1 MSTATI
7 SLSRRVS
14 KARVIPEERA
24 RYLLRINAL
33 GWSQNEAARRIKR
46 DPGHFSRWLRG
57 EMPSLKVRALLDAV
71 LARAEARQA
80 KTAS

>member
-1 MSTATI
+1 MSTATLA
-7 SLSRRVS
+7 LSRRVS
-14 KARVIPEERA
+14 KARVTPEERA

-46 DPGHFSRWLRG
+46 DPGHFSLWLRG
-57 EMPSLKVRALLDAV
+57 ELPSLKVRGLIDGV

-80 KTAS
+80 RAS